1 MKTTIQYGVEI
12 TKPWSSEMYDLNEKI
27 KENYK
32 SKIVAFIE
40 GLKTPEACNEV
51 AKIVNPYGYGPG
63 LNDNLEY
70 MKSDMVKNVEYAE
83 SYWMKEIIEE
93 LLQDEA
99 IEPMVY
105 EPTGEA
111 MNIIGFKN

>member
-1 MKTTIQYGVEI
+1 
-12 TKPWSSEMYDLNEKI
+12 
-27 KENYK
+27 
-32 SKIVAFIE
+32 
-40 GLKTPEACNEV
+40 
-51 AKIVNPYGYGPG
+51 
-63 LNDNLEY
+63 